1 MAVASIVEKIPKGE
15 PDTTKLT
22 GFTGYMV
29 TVSRYLQPRGGVGTT
44 MVPTQHMKSLQDV
57 LGLVTT
63 VPLQGGPGFYKFTVA
78 DAGGT
83 GEDVWMTKLGN
94 GDVPQQEGNQMNVIH
109 GAPTAPDGTPSA
121 GVRNIGRGFAYDP
134 ELRILTTPWGTGVNW
149 SPGEPFPEPPTN
161 PRGAATP
168 AATPWNWQGQQ
179 GGWPG
184 WSGLGIPMN
193 DSSESKEVA
202 ALKAQIAEQ
211 ARQREMDN
219 LRADVKRGQDET
231 AKMIA
236 SLVETLKTTLAPK
249 GPSDT
254 ERQLEE
260 TRRRVEESERRAEQ
274 QRREDQQRLEQERR
288 DAQHRQEL
296 RDLADKTERALAA
309 ATANKTDPMLPLL
322 MQLLTNTQN
331 SASESVKAIQASTT
345 AAAAASERS
354 MQQLAVVLGQNN
366 MTPMQ
371 MIQLMQTVKGDASE
385 NTKMLMESAR
395 DALNIQKEAVTYLRE
410 SVGQSDQPW
419 YAGAIQQ
426 GLEKIGAVGAA
437 LAERSAAQAQQ
448 QAMQPVMQPQVRRA
462 PQMVQQQ
469 PAPGQMNGVSTAQIA
484 PPTNQRPEGAVL
496 DEPAGVWR
504 LRDGRTIS
512 HADVQTNGWAVALG
526 RPPGT
531 VPATAATS
539 APEVVTGELITPPPA
554 APAFVEQAPNVTPI
568 NSKKGKKGGKKGKN
582 DAPPAD
588 PQGYTLAEM
597 RDMSPDDIRQV
608 TDLWDDAKL
617 FGPLLLPYV
626 LQLRATTP
634 LPEPAEVAQKVL
646 QAQGQ
651 IQGFGGEVPPAM
663 ELLVA
668 SQLEV
673 LVERLLPEATD
684 EYQDA
689 VIEAIANEAEA
700 DLDEGEQADEPA

>member
-1 MAVASIVEKIPKGE
+1 MAVASVVEKIPKGE

-44 MVPTQHMKSLQDV
+44 MVPTQQMKSLQEV
-57 LGLVTT
+57 LGLVTS

-109 GAPTAPDGTPSA
+109 GGQAAPDGTPSA
-121 GVRNIGRGFAYDP
+121 GVRNIGRGFTYDP
-134 ELRILTTPWGTGVNW
+134 ELRVLTTPWGTGVNW
-149 SPGEPFPEPPTN
+149 SPGDAFPEPPTN
-161 PRGAATP
+161 TRGAAP
-168 AATPWNWQGQQ
+168 AATPWFGPGQQQ
-179 GGWPG
+179 GGWNGQG
-184 WSGLGIPMN
+184 WGIPIN
-193 DSSESKEVA
+193 DTSESREVA
-202 ALKAQIAEQ
+202 SLKAQIADQ

-236 SLVETLKTTLAPK
+236 SLVETLKTALAPK

-254 ERQLEE
+254 ERMLVDTQ
-260 TRRRVEESERRAEQ
+260 RRVEESERRAEQ
-274 QRREDQQRLEQERR
+274 QRREDQQRAEQQRR
-288 DAQHRQEL
+288 DEQHRQEL
-296 RDLADKTERALAA
+296 RDIADKTEKAIAA

-331 SASESVKAIQASTT
+331 GASESVKAIQASTT

-419 YAGAIQQ
+419 YAGVLQQ
-426 GLEKIGAVGAA
+426 GLEKIGTVGAA

-448 QAMQPVMQPQVRRA
+448 QAMQPVMQQPQVRRVS
-462 PQMVQQQ
+462 QVQQ
-469 PAPGQMNGVSTAQIA
+469 PGMPTQMNGVSGAQQIA

-496 DEPAGVWR
+496 DEPAGIWR

-531 VPATAATS
+531 AP
-539 APEVVTGELITPPPA
+539 APEVLTGELITPLAAPPPA
-554 APAFVEQAPNVTPI
+554 TVTPI
-568 NSKKGKKGGKKGKN
+568 NGKKGKKGKKGKN
-582 DAPPAD
+582 ETPPAD

-673 LVERLLPEATD
+673 LVERLLPEAPD
-684 EYQDA
+684 EYQDD
-689 VIEAIANEAEA
+689 VIEAIANAAEA
-700 DLDEGEQADEPA
+700 TLDEGEQADEPA